1 MFWTVS
7 FRNNLPVQ
15 ILEDYKTQEL
25 RFNQTLELP
34 YTQHEADCENQMGV
48 INRWLER
55 RNVAGKKIN
64 NSRARFN
71 PGASLKSKQLLACYM
86 DDYHEATM
94 CYEYNL
100 RELDHLIRHNSISE
114 RIHFI
119 YEREPAGM
127 CETCDK
133 ADAAN
138 VKHYHNYEPLYTAR
152 HTNEDLTVT
161 MRDYVKCS
169 ICDFV
174 SYSVNA

>member
-15 ILEDYKTQEL
+15 ILEDYKTGEL

-34 YTQHEADCENQMGV
+34 YTEHEADCENQMGV

-55 RNVAGKKIN
+55 KKGAM
-64 NSRARFN
+64 ARLEQI
-71 PGASLKSKQLLACYM
+71 GSDALRQMYLA
-86 DDYHEATM
+86 DYHEATM

-119 YEREPAGM
+119 YEREPVGK

-161 MRDYVKCS
+161 MRDYVKCTK
-169 ICDFV
+169 CEFV
-174 SYSVNA
+174 SYTVNA

>member
-7 FRNNLPVQ
+7 FRNDLPVQ
-15 ILEDYKTQEL
+15 ILEDYNTGEL

-34 YTQHEADCENQMGV
+34 YSQHEADCENQMGV

-55 RNVAGKKIN
+55 KNVAKTGFDSEAANTWNRHGQRTKK
-64 NSRARFN
+64 SDALRRMYVA
-71 PGASLKSKQLLACYM
+71 
-86 DDYHEATM
+86 DYREAKM
-94 CYEYNL
+94 CYEYEL

-138 VKHYHNYEPLYTAR
+138 VKHY
-152 HTNEDLTVT
+152 
-161 MRDYVKCS
+161 
-169 ICDFV
+169 F
-174 SYSVNA
+174 

>member
-1 MFWTVS
+1 
-7 FRNNLPVQ
+7 
-15 ILEDYKTQEL
+15 
-25 RFNQTLELP
+25 
-34 YTQHEADCENQMGV
+34 
-48 INRWLER
+48 
-55 RNVAGKKIN
+55 
-64 NSRARFN
+64 
-71 PGASLKSKQLLACYM
+71 M
-86 DDYHEATM
+86 DDYHEAQM

-161 MRDYVKCS
+161 MRAYVKCTK
-169 ICDFV
+169 CDFV
-174 SYSVNA
+174 SYTVNA